1 MNKKLIPLLLLCAS
15 TMAQAQRQM
24 SAPKGGK
31 PISDEL
37 IGIFFEDISSSADG
51 GLYAELLQNG
61 SFEFSPAERDG
72 WGPATAWKTIR
83 PGHSLGYIQPV
94 TKHIVDKSFTSSYNS
109 NTQMRLHVERA
120 REFYDYKGWRGF
132 GIQND
137 GFDGISVKNNAKYDF
152 SMRLA
157 NVGGAKQVRVA
168 LVEPQGWG
176 QDPKLLSEAIID
188 IPAAGG
194 ADVKSAFNEY
204 KATLTP
210 NADCQKAALQ
220 ILVLNEG
227 DVYVDDLSLMPQDTF
242 KGHGLRKDL
251 AQALAD
257 LQPRFMRFPG
267 GCVVHGGG
275 DGFWNTY
282 RWKNTIGPRHQRVQQ
297 KNTWGYHL
305 SMGLGYFEYFQFCE
319 DLGMEPVPILPCG
332 VSCQGTNCGWNMWPK
347 QAQDVAPMSEMDEWV
362 QDALDLIEWA
372 NGDPATSKWAKMR
385 ADAGHPKPFNLKYL
399 GIGNEEKISP
409 EFNERFKYMYNK
421 VTKAHPEIVIVG
433 TAGPGSHPQ
442 NPDYEAGWKLA
453 EELGMPIIDEH
464 YYEQNKYFLQS
475 RQYDKYPRDRKT
487 KVYLGE
493 YAAKDKKLI
502 DALAEGLYLLHVERN
517 GDIVCMTSYAP
528 LFARKNATNWNPDL
542 IYFDNERPYLTCSY
556 YVQQMFGQSAGQ
568 YYYGD
573 CVRFEGDAAGIQQP
587 QEDVHYGQSVI
598 LNVKTRRLYV
608 KLCNATAD
616 ARRADVNL
624 SRFGVKKNATKT
636 TLTGDPNAENN
647 FDAQPIS
654 PRRESIRAQKRFNIE
669 LQPYSFVML
678 EYEL

>member
-1 MNKKLIPLLLLCAS
+1 MNKRTTLAALLAAATLGLN
-15 TMAQAQRQM
+15 AQKPM

-31 PISDEL
+31 AISDEL

-61 SFEFSPAERDG
+61 SFEFSPAEKDG
-72 WGPATAWKTIR
+72 WGPGTAWKQVR

-94 TKHIVDKSFTSSYNS
+94 SISNVDPGFTSPYNS
-109 NTQMRLHVERA
+109 NTMMRLHVERA

-132 GIQND
+132 GLQND
-137 GFDGISVKNNAKYDF
+137 GFDGISVKDGAKYDF
-152 SMRLA
+152 SMRVA
-157 NVGGAKQVRVA
+157 NVGTAKQVRVA

-176 QDPKLLSEAIID
+176 KDPKLLSDAIID
-188 IPAAGG
+188 IPAGNG
-194 ADVKSAFNEY
+194 MNDWKEY
-204 KATLTP
+204 TTTLTP

-220 ILVLNEG
+220 LLVLNEG
-227 DVYVDDLSLMPQDTF
+227 DLYLDDVSLMPQDTY

-257 LQPRFMRFPG
+257 LHPRFMRFPG

-282 RWKNTIGPRHQRVQQ
+282 RWKNTIGPRHKRVQQ
-297 KNTWGYHL
+297 KNTWGYHQ
-305 SMGLGYFEYFQFCE
+305 SMGLGYYEYFQFCE
-319 DLGMEPVPILPCG
+319 DLGMQPVPILPCG
-332 VSCQGTNCGWNMWPK
+332 VSCQGTNGGWNMWPK

-372 NGDPATSKWAKMR
+372 NGDPAKSKWAKMR
-385 ADAGHPKPFNLKYL
+385 ADQGHPKPFNLKYL
-399 GIGNEEKISP
+399 GLGNEEKISP
-409 EFNERFKYMYNK
+409 EFIERFKYLYEK

-433 TAGPGSHPQ
+433 TAGPGSHPE

-453 EELGMPIIDEH
+453 DELGMPIIDEH
-464 YYEQNKYFLQS
+464 YYEPNKYFLSS

-517 GDIVCMTSYAP
+517 GDVVCMTSYAP

-542 IYFDNERPYLTCSY
+542 IYFDNERPFLTCSY
-556 YVQQMFGQSAGQ
+556 YVQQMFGKSAGQ

-573 CVRFEGDAAGIQQP
+573 CVKFDGDADGVQQP
-587 QEDVHYGQSVI
+587 QQDVHYGQSVV
-598 LNVKTRRLYV
+598 LNVKTRKLYV
-608 KLCNATAD
+608 KLVNATDDEKEAD
-616 ARRADVNL
+616 INL
-624 SRFGVKKNATKT
+624 SRFPLKKQAVKTI
-636 TLTGDPNAENN
+636 LTGAPDAENN
-647 FDAQPIS
+647 FDQQPIA
-654 PRRESIRAQKRFNIE
+654 PKTETIKAQKKFDID
-669 LQPYSFVML
+669 LPPYSMVML
-678 EYEL
+678 EYSL

>member
-94 TKHIVDKSFTSSYNS
+94 TTPIVDKSFTSSYNS

-194 ADVKSAFNEY
+194 ADAKSAFKEY

-220 ILVLNEG
+220 ILVLN
-227 DVYVDDLSLMPQDTF
+227 
-242 KGHGLRKDL
+242 
-251 AQALAD
+251 
-257 LQPRFMRFPG
+257 
-267 GCVVHGGG
+267 
-275 DGFWNTY
+275 
-282 RWKNTIGPRHQRVQQ
+282 
-297 KNTWGYHL
+297 
-305 SMGLGYFEYFQFCE
+305 
-319 DLGMEPVPILPCG
+319 
-332 VSCQGTNCGWNMWPK
+332 
-347 QAQDVAPMSEMDEWV
+347 
-362 QDALDLIEWA
+362 
-372 NGDPATSKWAKMR
+372 
-385 ADAGHPKPFNLKYL
+385 
-399 GIGNEEKISP
+399 
-409 EFNERFKYMYNK
+409 
-421 VTKAHPEIVIVG
+421 
-433 TAGPGSHPQ
+433 
-442 NPDYEAGWKLA
+442 
-453 EELGMPIIDEH
+453 
-464 YYEQNKYFLQS
+464 
-475 RQYDKYPRDRKT
+475 
-487 KVYLGE
+487 
-493 YAAKDKKLI
+493 
-502 DALAEGLYLLHVERN
+502 
-517 GDIVCMTSYAP
+517 
-528 LFARKNATNWNPDL
+528 
-542 IYFDNERPYLTCSY
+542 
-556 YVQQMFGQSAGQ
+556 
-568 YYYGD
+568 
-573 CVRFEGDAAGIQQP
+573 
-587 QEDVHYGQSVI
+587 
-598 LNVKTRRLYV
+598 
-608 KLCNATAD
+608 
-616 ARRADVNL
+616 
-624 SRFGVKKNATKT
+624 
-636 TLTGDPNAENN
+636 
-647 FDAQPIS
+647 
-654 PRRESIRAQKRFNIE
+654 
-669 LQPYSFVML
+669 
-678 EYEL
+678 

>member
-1 MNKKLIPLLLLCAS
+1 MNKKMIPLLLLCAS

-94 TKHIVDKSFTSSYNS
+94 TTPIVDKSFTSSYNS

-194 ADVKSAFNEY
+194 ADVKSAFKEY

-227 DVYVDDLSLMPQDTF
+227 DVYVDDLSLMPQDTY

-257 LQPRFMRFPG
+257 LHPRFMRFPG

-297 KNTWGYHL
+297 KNTWGYHQ

-332 VSCQGTNCGWNMWPK
+332 VSCQGTNGGWNMWPK

-385 ADAGHPKPFNLKYL
+385 ADQGQRTF
-399 GIGNEEKISP
+399 
-409 EFNERFKYMYNK
+409 
-421 VTKAHPEIVIVG
+421 
-433 TAGPGSHPQ
+433 Q
-442 NPDYEAGWKLA
+442 
-453 EELGMPIIDEH
+453 
-464 YYEQNKYFLQS
+464 
-475 RQYDKYPRDRKT
+475 
-487 KVYLGE
+487 VY
-493 YAAKDKKLI
+493 
-502 DALAEGLYLLHVERN
+502 V
-517 GDIVCMTSYAP
+517 
-528 LFARKNATNWNPDL
+528 
-542 IYFDNERPYLTCSY
+542 
-556 YVQQMFGQSAGQ
+556 
-568 YYYGD
+568 
-573 CVRFEGDAAGIQQP
+573 
-587 QEDVHYGQSVI
+587 
-598 LNVKTRRLYV
+598 
-608 KLCNATAD
+608 
-616 ARRADVNL
+616 
-624 SRFGVKKNATKT
+624 
-636 TLTGDPNAENN
+636 
-647 FDAQPIS
+647 
-654 PRRESIRAQKRFNIE
+654 
-669 LQPYSFVML
+669 
-678 EYEL
+678 